1 MLMGKGAGLWHWE
14 EEEEEE
20 DGVGVE
26 RNLKSF
32 RRMKWSEG
40 TGSIFG
46 N

>member
-1 MLMGKGAGLWHWE
+1 MGKGAGLWHWE

-32 RRMKWSEG
+32 QRRMKWSEG